1 MPKLTERKVHIL
13 KFAKLESIEQ
23 GEIIVTK
30 ARNREILRGFNA
42 PVFAV
47 ASCPEN
53 ALAES
58 IHGLVTEVYV
68 IGGAVVLRNALYAIR
83 EGKEEGEKI

>member
-1 MPKLTERKVHIL
+1 VHIL

-23 GEIIVTK
+23 EEIIVTK
-30 ARNREILRGFNA
+30 DGNSEILRGFST

-58 IHGLVTEVYV
+58 THGAVTVVYV
-68 IGGAVVLRNALYAIR
+68 IDNAVVLRNALHAIR
-83 EGKEEGEKI
+83 EGNKEGEKYR